1 MGGSVHVMD
10 HITTF
15 QEELEKVQ
23 HQQTWKFLNTNLL
36 MLIQLKLDNYY
47 E

>member
-10 HITTF
+10 LIMIP
-15 QEELEKVQ
+15 QEELEKDQ
-23 HQQTWKFLNTNLL
+23 RHGTWKFPNMNLL
-36 MLIQLKLDNYY
+36 MQIQLKLDKEN